1 MYERLLSEAE
11 DNDLEVICQPLKG
24 KIKGLYCDKVIVINS
39 NLPTTVE
46 KTCVLAE
53 ELGHHY
59 TSCGDILDQKIT
71 TNRKQEKKAK
81 KWAVQRLVSLN
92 NLICAFKSGARNK
105 YEVAEFLGIT
115 EKFLDITIEVYY
127 RKYGTYKIID
137 GWIIY
142 FSPFGYLRKDF

>member
-1 MYERLLSEAE
+1 MYEELLREAE
-11 DNDLEVICQPLKG
+11 REGVEVISWSLKG
-24 KIKGLYCDKVIVINS
+24 NTKGAYYNGVIALGKNI
-39 NLPTTVE
+39 TTTAE

-53 ELGHHY
+53 ELGHYY

-137 GWIIY
+137 DWIIY

>member
-1 MYERLLSEAE
+1 MYETLLYEAE
-11 DNDLEVICQPLKG
+11 RENIEVVSWPLMG
-24 KIKGLYCDKVIVINS
+24 KTKGLYYNGAIAIS
-39 NLPTTVE
+39 ESISTTSE
-46 KTCVLAE
+46 KTCILAE

-137 GWIIY
+137 DWVIY